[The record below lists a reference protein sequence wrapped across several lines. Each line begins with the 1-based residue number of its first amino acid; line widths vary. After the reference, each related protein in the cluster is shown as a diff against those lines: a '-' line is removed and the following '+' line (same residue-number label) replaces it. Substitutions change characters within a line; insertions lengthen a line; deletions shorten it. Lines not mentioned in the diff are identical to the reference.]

1 MREIAAGKRESE
13 ARRGGRE
20 GEEEGKETRVS
31 AAGAPKRGARFKGA
45 VSVLTSSSA
54 RDSGSAFAVS
64 SAVRSAA
71 EGEGESE
78 GEKVRR

>member
-1 MREIAAGKRESE
+1 M
-13 ARRGGRE
+13 
-20 GEEEGKETRVS
+20 S